1 MTVCN
6 LYL

>member
-6 LYL
+6 CT

>member
-6 LYL
+6 